1 MERKSE
7 AGRLVGGCYKLLHTE
22 VIMLVHKIVKFSKEI
37 PFLELLSG
45 QDKNLLN
52 KKWKEIE
59 KSISRLLL
67 LQ

>member
-1 MERKSE
+1 MEREREGVKQ
-7 AGRLVGGCYKLLHTE
+7 GGWWIGGWVLQVALCNYYLLHTE

-52 KKWKEIE
+52 KK
-59 KSISRLLL
+59 
-67 LQ
+67 

>member
-1 MERKSE
+1 
-7 AGRLVGGCYKLLHTE
+7 
-22 VIMLVHKIVKFSKEI
+22 MLVHKIVKFSKEI
-37 PFLELLSG
+37 LLLELLSG

>member
-1 MERKSE
+1 
-7 AGRLVGGCYKLLHTE
+7 
-22 VIMLVHKIVKFSKEI
+22 MLVHKIVKFSKEI